1 MARTSMDVDVSALTF
16 LSLEQLV
23 ERFPLPPTAAAQPS
37 LVPLDG
43 TRAGRQSHERKER
56 DARQREQ
63 ERSNDSA
70 VDRPTNGSEIV
81 AHARPQL

>member
-43 TRAGRQSHERKER
+43 TKAGRAMRER
-56 DARQREQ
+56 RETLDRESR

-70 VDRPTNGSEIV
+70 VDRPPNGSEIV